1 MRFVSA
7 TLHTSL
13 VMGLT
18 VTPLLCVGP
27 AAARDVAASV
37 VAGQPSPLPVL
48 RGERIGFV
56 TLRLFREER

>member
-1 MRFVSA
+1 MRFLSA

-18 VTPLLCVGP
+18 MTPLLCVGP
-27 AAARDVAASV
+27 AAAQDVAASV

-48 RGERIGFV
+48 VGERIGFD